1 MAVNEVARVYAG
13 ALLEIGKEKNI
24 LQKVEEEL
32 AALSS
37 LIAED
42 GDFRSFCETPNISA
56 ESKKDFIEKVFKNS
70 FSEDMVNFLK
80 VLIDN
85 NRLSELRSIDEAF
98 HQMLDAES
106 GRLRVVITGISAFD
120 RALIEKIKDALA
132 KKFEKEIPIKEILIE
147 EKIDASILGG
157 IIIRIGDL
165 IIDGSLIKDLNNIRR
180 NLLSSKIRSGA
191 AYED

>member
-13 ALLEIGKEKNI
+13 ALLEIAREKNI
-24 LQKVEEEL
+24 LQRVEDEL
-32 AALSS
+32 AVLSALVV
-37 LIAED
+37 ED
-42 GDFRSFCETPNISA
+42 GDFGMFCETPNISA
-56 ESKKDFIEKVFKNS
+56 DSKKEFIEKVFKNS
-70 FSEDMVNFLK
+70 FSEEMINFLK

-85 NRLSELRSIDEAF
+85 NRLNEIRSINEAF
-98 HQMLDAES
+98 HQMLDEEN
-106 GRLRVVITGISAFD
+106 GRLRVVITGIEAFD
-120 RALIEKIKDALA
+120 RALVDKIKDALA
-132 KKFEKEIPIKEILIE
+132 KKFKKEILIE
-147 EKIDASILGG
+147 EKIDKSILGG